1 MRIDPLRPAFGPRAL
16 TRALPPALL
25 CAGLVLLLPAVA
37 LSQTEHEV
45 KGAFLFKFLSYVEWP
60 PESLDG
66 QHGPLVIGVLGDEE
80 VRASLQE
87 IVQGRQ
93 AQGRPVEVRRLRN
106 GDAPTGMHVV
116 FVGRAEAEALPRLT
130 GQQGLLVVSD
140 SADALARG
148 AMINLL
154 LVESR
159 VRFEVAPQ
167 AAERSGLHISSRLLS
182 LAQFVRPGGAP

>member
-1 MRIDPLRPAFGPRAL
+1 MRSDASRPAAGPAARARALRPA
-16 TRALPPALL
+16 LL
-25 CAGLVLLLPAVA
+25 LAGLALLLPASA
-37 LSQTEHEV
+37 SAQLEHEV

-66 QHGPLVIGVLGDEE
+66 PHDPLVVGVLGDED

-93 AQGRPVEVRRLRN
+93 AQGRPVEVRRLRD
-106 GDAPTGMHVV
+106 GDSPAGMHMV
-116 FVGRAEAEALPRLT
+116 FVGRSEAQALPRLT
-130 GQQGLLVVSD
+130 GQQGVLVVSD

-154 LVESR
+154 LVENR
-159 VRFEVAPQ
+159 VRFEVSPQ
-167 AAERSGLHISSRLLS
+167 AAERSGLRISSRLLS
-182 LAQFVRPGGAP
+182 LAQFVKPGEAS